1 MTMDDAVRAGA
12 DSPVTVSEA
21 TELFADLVDAP
32 ALVLAV
38 SGGPDSTALLWLA
51 ARWRDEL
58 EKPPKLI
65 AVTVDHGL
73 RKESAAEARAVARF
87 AKALNVTHVILRWT
101 GRKPKTGIQEEA
113 RNARYR
119 LLSDEA
125 HRQNA
130 MHILTAHTLDDQAE
144 TLLFRMARGSGV
156 SGLVGMRW
164 LDGIPVA
171 GAKPAHLIRPLL
183 NVPKARLIAT
193 LKAAKI
199 NYSVDP
205 SNSDPRFTRPRLRK
219 LMRSLAQE
227 GLTAERL
234 GRLGRRVERA
244 EEALFVALNA
254 AQLAL
259 CPGPW
264 PDGEPLSAGA
274 EAFVDLPEEIALRL
288 LSRMIAHVGQQGGAE
303 LGQLETL
310 YSEFQSMGP
319 HIRTDW
325 EFSPVRR
332 NVAGALVTLSLTRLT
347 VEREPRRRIVR
358 KPRKSQRK
366 ARFTT
371 AG

>member
-1 MTMDDAVRAGA
+1 LRDATPARPITEAEAAQLFGA
-12 DSPVTVSEA
+12 LENV
-21 TELFADLVDAP
+21 P
-32 ALVLAV
+32 ALILAV

-51 ARWRDEL
+51 GRWRDQF

-65 AVTVDHGL
+65 AVTIDHGL
-73 RKESAAEARAVARF
+73 RKESAAEARAVTRL
-87 AKALNVTHVILRWT
+87 AKTLDVEHVALRWT
-101 GRKPKTGIQEEA
+101 GRKPKTGIQEAA

-119 LLSDEA
+119 LLSEEA

-164 LDGIPVA
+164 FDGIPVT
-171 GAKPAHLIRPLL
+171 GAKPANLVRPFLD
-183 NVPKARLIAT
+183 VPKARLIAT

-199 NYSVDP
+199 SYSVDP

-234 GRLGRRVERA
+234 GKLAKRVERA
-244 EEALFVALNA
+244 EETLFAALND
-254 AQLAL
+254 AQIAL

-264 PDGEPLSAGA
+264 AEGRPLSADA
-274 EAFVDLPEEIALRL
+274 EPFLELPHEIGLRL
-288 LSRMIAHVGQQGGAE
+288 LGRMIAFVGQRGGAE
-303 LGQLETL
+303 LAQLEKL
-310 YSEFQSMGP
+310 YSELRSLSEAIIWGSGFDP
-319 HIRTDW
+319 L
-325 EFSPVRR
+325 RR
-332 NVAGALVTLSLTRLT
+332 NLAGALVTLSAAKLT
-347 VEREPRRRIVR
+347 VEREPPRRPVR